1 MPKFFR
7 GSILLAVFGGVG
19 CTLVTTASAR
29 AQDARTSQQGHS
41 AVALSTNL
49 TAGGGTLSHA
59 DTFAAFIQEIG
70 FDDLAARKEAITG
83 ERQFRVD
90 WKTVNH
96 RAIGLSDDEWRT
108 AYRILLEGSQ
118 RVANWG
124 DQMQDALGWKDGR
137 FEADPSKHPAER
149 LARIDSLSQQGEP
162 IIGETIGTL
171 REALGDD
178 AFNRLAAFV
187 YEREGNE
194 KIVEQGPIQRGPIQ
208 TAKSSGQ
215 LGMPPQE

>member
-1 MPKFFR
+1 MSKFFR
-7 GSILLAVFGGVG
+7 GWVLLAVFGVVG
-19 CTLVTTASAR
+19 CTLVASAR
-29 AQDARTSQQGHS
+29 AQDATTGRS
-41 AVALSTNL
+41 AVALSTNP
-49 TAGGGTLSHA
+49 TAGGVTLSRA

-83 ERQFRVD
+83 EKQFRVD

-96 RAIGLSDDEWRT
+96 RAIGLSDDEWST

-137 FEADPSKHPAER
+137 FEADLSKHQAER

-178 AFNRLAAFV
+178 AFNKLSAFV

-194 KIVEQGPIQRGPIQ
+194 RIVEQGPIHRGPIQ
-208 TAKSSGQ
+208 TAKASGQ
-215 LGMPPQE
+215 AGMPPQE